1 MTRTKKF
8 LLRFVLCMF
17 ACFSLLLSGCV
28 LRVGGTT
35 KIEGTYKFQKL
46 SYQQGGMTIELEAG
60 EEFMGMMTL
69 SEDYVVLALNEDG
82 SAVMVINADTT
93 QTFTG
98 TWEKVESGE
107 IALTFEGDTET
118 ATCNGKKIEFEM
130 DGMKLVLK
138 K

>member
-1 MTRTKKF
+1 MIRTKKF

-28 LRVGGTT
+28 LQMGGAS
-35 KIEGTYKFQKL
+35 KIEGTYKFAKL
-46 SYQQGGMTIELEAG
+46 SYQQGGMTIEVEAG

-69 SEDYVVLALNEDG
+69 SEDYAILTLNEDG
-82 SAVMVINADTT
+82 SAEMTMNAAVS
-93 QTFTG
+93 QTVTG
-98 TWEKVESGE
+98 TWEKVEDGK

-118 ATCNGKKIEFEM
+118 VTCNGKKIEMES